1 MGTAIIFGRLTKS
14 TRLVASRKPLRAGV
28 LKSGL
33 MYECVQHGVQYVL
46 AGSIRDDGPLV
57 DVITDCVQAQ
67 KKYIAALEDVA
78 VVLMLA
84 STLHSIAVGNL
95 LKGSVKT
102 VCVDINEA
110 TPMKLS
116 NRGSKQ
122 AIGVVTDVSF
132 FLSILAGELKKY
144 QQEAVGQS
152 PAPRF
157 HGVARTRIWHRG
169 AWNDEGLSADAHL
182 RMRQSN

>member
-1 MGTAIIFGRLTKS
+1 
-14 TRLVASRKPLRAGV
+14 
-28 LKSGL
+28 
-33 MYECVQHGVQYVL
+33 MYECVQQGVQYVL

-57 DVITDCVQAQ
+57 DVITDCVLAQ

-102 VCVDINEA
+102 VCVDMNES

-116 NRGSKQ
+116 NR
-122 AIGVVTDVSF
+122 
-132 FLSILAGELKKY
+132 
-144 QQEAVGQS
+144 EASRRLG
-152 PAPRF
+152 
-157 HGVARTRIWHRG
+157 
-169 AWNDEGLSADAHL
+169 
-182 RMRQSN
+182 

>member
-1 MGTAIIFGRLTKS
+1 
-14 TRLVASRKPLRAGV
+14 
-28 LKSGL
+28 
-33 MYECVQHGVQYVL
+33 
-46 AGSIRDDGPLV
+46 
-57 DVITDCVQAQ
+57 VQAQ
-67 KKYIAALEDVA
+67 KKYIAALDDVA

-132 FLSILAGELKKY
+132 FLSILAGELRKY
-144 QQEAVGQS
+144 QQEAVAQS
-152 PAPRF
+152 PR
-157 HGVARTRIWHRG
+157 
-169 AWNDEGLSADAHL
+169 SASLDA
-182 RMRQSN
+182 

>member
-1 MGTAIIFGRLTKS
+1 ACESGL
-14 TRLVASRKPLRAGV
+14 

-33 MYECVQHGVQYVL
+33 MYECMRLGIHTVL

-67 KKYIAALEDVA
+67 KKYIEALEDVA

-132 FLSILAGELKKY
+132 FLSILAAELRRH
-144 QQEAVGQS
+144 QQESVGPIS
-152 PAPRF
+152 RMSHRAP
-157 HGVARTRIWHRG
+157 G
-169 AWNDEGLSADAHL
+169 DA
-182 RMRQSN
+182 

>member
-1 MGTAIIFGRLTKS
+1 
-14 TRLVASRKPLRAGV
+14 
-28 LKSGL
+28 
-33 MYECVQHGVQYVL
+33 MYECVRQGVQYVL

-57 DVITDCVQAQ
+57 DVITDCVRAQ
-67 KKYIAALEDVA
+67 KQYIAALEEVA

-122 AIGVVTDVSF
+122 AIGIVTDVSF
-132 FLSILAGELKKY
+132 FSASSLANSRGTSRKLWGSHLYHVSRIAHHEMREL
-144 QQEAVGQS
+144 
-152 PAPRF
+152 
-157 HGVARTRIWHRG
+157 
-169 AWNDEGLSADAHL
+169 
-182 RMRQSN
+182 

>member
-1 MGTAIIFGRLTKS
+1 
-14 TRLVASRKPLRAGV
+14 
-28 LKSGL
+28 
-33 MYECVQHGVQYVL
+33 MYECVRQGVQYVL

-132 FLSILAGELKKY
+132 FLSILAGELKRH
-144 QQEAVGQS
+144 QQEAVGS
-152 PAPRF
+152 HPHHASRIAD
-157 HGVARTRIWHRG
+157 HGKRDV
-169 AWNDEGLSADAHL
+169 
-182 RMRQSN
+182 